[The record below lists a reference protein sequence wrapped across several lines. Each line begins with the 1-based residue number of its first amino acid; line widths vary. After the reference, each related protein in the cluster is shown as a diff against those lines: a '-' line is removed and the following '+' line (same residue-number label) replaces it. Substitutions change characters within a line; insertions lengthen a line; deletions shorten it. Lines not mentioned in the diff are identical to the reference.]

1 MAKTDTKKTEA
12 KKPTAL
18 TKYDIPSESSMAETR
33 AQAGGGGRLSLKK
46 DHEYILRLVPGANG
60 QKPTIGFKSAFVKI
74 DDKTMFAV
82 NKIGP
87 QNTYLDDLLR
97 LYEKSADPMERAR
110 ADYNDFK
117 NTWVFKKKFFALVV
131 DRENMAA
138 GVQILQMGKKL
149 WDQIEELTSDKK
161 VKLYGNPFDPI
172 NGRDLIIK
180 VGDDYSYS
188 VLPSPDRSKLLD
200 DPEEMDALIES
211 QPSLLDEVNRDVYD
225 YAALKAKFAEAM
237 GYESEDEDP
246 VAQAQNAAPPE
257 RQLRSSRWG
266 QSVQQGMRGKEH
278 EVIDVEVEGEGD
290 EPLV

>member
-110 ADYNDFK
+110 ADYNDCKHF
-117 NTWVFKKKFFALVV
+117 
-131 DRENMAA
+131 
-138 GVQILQMGKKL
+138 
-149 WDQIEELTSDKK
+149 
-161 VKLYGNPFDPI
+161 
-172 NGRDLIIK
+172 
-180 VGDDYSYS
+180 
-188 VLPSPDRSKLLD
+188 SKRM
-200 DPEEMDALIES
+200 P
-211 QPSLLDEVNRDVYD
+211 PSLNGMTIETLGC
-225 YAALKAKFAEAM
+225 ALSFGIISKTAGKISFCRTIA
-237 GYESEDEDP
+237 G
-246 VAQAQNAAPPE
+246 N
-257 RQLRSSRWG
+257 SSLF
-266 QSVQQGMRGKEH
+266 K
-278 EVIDVEVEGEGD
+278 
-290 EPLV
+290 